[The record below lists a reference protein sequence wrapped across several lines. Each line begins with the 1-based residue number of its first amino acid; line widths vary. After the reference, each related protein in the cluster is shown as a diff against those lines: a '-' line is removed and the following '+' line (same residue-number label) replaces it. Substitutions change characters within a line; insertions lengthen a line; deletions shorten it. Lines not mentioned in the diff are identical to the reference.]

1 MKPLVLIVDDTP
13 ANISL
18 LANLL
23 KEAYEIRIANNGAK
37 AIELA
42 QKEPMP
48 DAILLDVMMPHIDG
62 WTVCQ
67 QLKALPATKHI
78 PILFLTAKNSVEDEK
93 YGISLGAV
101 DFISKPFS
109 PPVVLARLR
118 THLQNREYQKF
129 LEDKAGWLELEVQ
142 KKVNR
147 ISKLQDASIM
157 VMVSLAEFRDE
168 CTGWHI
174 RRTQEFVRELALELA
189 SLPQHEHL
197 LAAEFIE
204 QLYKSAPL
212 HDIGKIAIPDHI
224 LLKPGKLTPEEMSEM
239 KTHSLKGAE
248 ILRQAQQYSSDTE
261 GFFLVAMDIARS
273 HHERWDGAGYPDQL
287 SGAAIPLAA
296 RIMAV
301 ADVYDAL
308 TSGRPYKPPFSHE
321 VACDILAQG
330 SGSHF
335 DPEVIGAFERRQ
347 ATFYEIASTW
357 RDPHQHGSS

>member
-23 KEAYEIRIANNGAK
+23 KGTYDIRIANNGTK

-42 QKEPMP
+42 QQEPVP
-48 DAILLDVMMPHIDG
+48 DAILLDVMMPQTDG

-78 PILFLTAKNSVEDEK
+78 PILFLTAKNSMEDEE
-93 YGISLGAV
+93 YGINLGAV

-129 LEDKAGWLELEVQ
+129 LEDKAGWLEMEVQ
-142 KKVNR
+142 KKLNQINR
-147 ISKLQDASIM
+147 LQDASIL

-189 SLPQHEHL
+189 TQPRYNHILTGEY
-197 LAAEFIE
+197 IE

-224 LLKPGKLTPEEMSEM
+224 LLKPGKLTDEEMSLM
-239 KTHSLKGAE
+239 KTHAEKGAE
-248 ILRQAQQYSSDTE
+248 ILRQAQQYSSDTD
-261 GFFLVAMDIARS
+261 GFFLIAMEIARS
-273 HHERWDGAGYPDQL
+273 HHERWDGAGYPDRI
-287 SGAAIPLAA
+287 SGDALPLVA

-308 TSGRPYKPPFSHE
+308 TSARPYKPPFPHE
-321 VACDILAQG
+321 IAYDILLQG
-330 SGSHF
+330 SGSQF
-335 DPEVIGAFERRQ
+335 DPSVIGAFERRKSR
-347 ATFYEIASTW
+347 FLEIASTW
-357 RDPHQHGSS
+357 RDPYALE

>member
-1 MKPLVLIVDDTP
+1 MKPLILIVDDTP

-23 KEAYEIRIANNGAK
+23 KNTYDVRVANNGLK

-42 QKEPMP
+42 QKEPLP
-48 DAILLDVMMPHIDG
+48 DAILLDVMMPQVDG
-62 WTVCQ
+62 WSVCR
-67 QLKALPATKHI
+67 QLKEIPATAHI
-78 PILFLTAKNSVEDEK
+78 PILFLTAKNSIRDEE
-93 YGISLGAV
+93 YGLNLGAV

-129 LEDKAGWLELEVQ
+129 LEDKAGWLEMEVE
-142 KKVNR
+142 KKLDR
-147 ISKLQDASIM
+147 ISRLQDASIL

-174 RRTQEFVRELALELA
+174 RRTQEFVKELALDLA
-189 SLPQHEHL
+189 KQVRFKHL
-197 LAAEFIE
+197 LTGEYID
-204 QLYKSAPL
+204 QLYKTAPL

-224 LLKPGKLTPEEMSEM
+224 LLKPGKLTAEEMEIM
-239 KTHSLKGAE
+239 KTHTVKGAE
-248 ILRQAQQYSSDTE
+248 ILRQAQQYTSEQD
-261 GFFLVAMDIARS
+261 GFFYLAMEIARS
-273 HHERWDGAGYPDQL
+273 HHERWDSKGYPDRIA
-287 SGAAIPLAA
+287 GEDIPLAA

-321 VACDILAQG
+321 TAFDLLLHNGG
-330 SGSHF
+330 SQF
-335 DPEVIGAFERRQ
+335 DPTVVAAFVRCAAR
-347 ATFYEIASTW
+347 FRDIASTW
-357 RDPHQHGSS
+357 LDPAAAQ

>member
-23 KEAYEIRIANNGAK
+23 KGTYDIRIATNGAK

-42 QKEPMP
+42 QQEPVP
-48 DAILLDVMMPHIDG
+48 DAILLDVMMPQTDG

-67 QLKALPATKHI
+67 HLKTLPATKHI
-78 PILFLTAKNSVEDEK
+78 PILFLTAKNSIEDEE
-93 YGISLGAV
+93 YGINLGAV

-118 THLQNREYQKF
+118 THLQNREY
-129 LEDKAGWLELEVQ
+129 
-142 KKVNR
+142 R
-147 ISKLQDASIM
+147 LQDASIL

-189 SLPQHEHL
+189 TQPRYQNILTGEY
-197 LAAEFIE
+197 IE

-224 LLKPGKLTPEEMSEM
+224 LLKPGKLTHEEMRVM
-239 KTHSLKGAE
+239 KTHTEKGAE
-248 ILRQAQQYSSDTE
+248 ILRQAQQYSSDTD
-261 GFFLVAMDIARS
+261 GFFLIAMDIARS
-273 HHERWDGAGYPDQL
+273 HHERWDGEGYPDRIR
-287 SGAAIPLAA
+287 GEAIPLAA

-308 TSGRPYKPPFSHE
+308 TSGRPYKPPLPHE
-321 VACDILAQG
+321 VASDHLLQG
-330 SGSHF
+330 SGSQF
-335 DPEVIGAFERRQ
+335 DPGVIGAFEHRKSR
-347 ATFYEIASTW
+347 FLEIASTW
-357 RDPHQHGSS
+357 RDPAVSG

>member
-23 KEAYEIRIANNGAK
+23 KGTYDIRIATNGAK

-42 QKEPMP
+42 QQEPVP
-48 DAILLDVMMPHIDG
+48 DAILLDVMMPQTDG

-67 QLKALPATKHI
+67 HLKTLPATKHI
-78 PILFLTAKNSVEDEK
+78 PILFLTAKNSIEDEE
-93 YGISLGAV
+93 YGINLGAV

-129 LEDKAGWLELEVQ
+129 LEDKAGWLEREVQ
-142 KKVNR
+142 KKLNR
-147 ISKLQDASIM
+147 INRLQDASIL

-189 SLPQHEHL
+189 TQPRYQNILTGEY
-197 LAAEFIE
+197 IE

-224 LLKPGKLTPEEMSEM
+224 LLKPGKLTHEEMRVM
-239 KTHSLKGAE
+239 KTHTEKGAE
-248 ILRQAQQYSSDTE
+248 ILRQAQQYSSDTD
-261 GFFLVAMDIARS
+261 GFFLIAMDIARS
-273 HHERWDGAGYPDQL
+273 HHERWDGEGYPDRIR
-287 SGAAIPLAA
+287 GEAIPLAA

-308 TSGRPYKPPFSHE
+308 TSGRPYKPPLPHE
-321 VACDILAQG
+321 VASDHLLQG
-330 SGSHF
+330 SGSQF
-335 DPEVIGAFERRQ
+335 DPGVIGAFEHRKSR
-347 ATFYEIASTW
+347 FLEIASTW
-357 RDPHQHGSS
+357 RDPAVSG